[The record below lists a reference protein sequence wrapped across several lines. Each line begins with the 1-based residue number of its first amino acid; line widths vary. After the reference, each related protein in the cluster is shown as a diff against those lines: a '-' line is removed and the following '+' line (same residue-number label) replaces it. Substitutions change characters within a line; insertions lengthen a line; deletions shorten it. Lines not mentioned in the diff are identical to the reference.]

1 LNATVRDQ
9 EIAEYQLK
17 SPFNLLQM
25 DSNGALISEKWA
37 LPDLTKRPDVLFS
50 PRSPT
55 LTNRRTHHDDVIAL
69 VSPCNASDGSRHLQL
84 AHGEDLSGDV
94 TARER

>member
-37 LPDLTKRPDVLFS
+37 LLYGI
-50 PRSPT
+50 
-55 LTNRRTHHDDVIAL
+55 RTFGL
-69 VSPCNASDGSRHLQL
+69 SR
-84 AHGEDLSGDV
+84 
-94 TARER
+94 